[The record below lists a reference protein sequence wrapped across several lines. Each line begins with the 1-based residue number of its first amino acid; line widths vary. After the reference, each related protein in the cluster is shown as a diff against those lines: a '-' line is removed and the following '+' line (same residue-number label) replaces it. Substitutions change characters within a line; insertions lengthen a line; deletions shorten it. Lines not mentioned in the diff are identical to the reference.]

1 MGEILTGYYA
11 ITINSATVSMEH
23 IRLELST
30 ANSSIHI
37 ISSTRPN
44 DFTVSTQ
51 RPMMDCAVRF
61 DIEYT
66 ECVLCVVMFAN
77 L

>member
-1 MGEILTGYYA
+1 MGEILTGYYT
-11 ITINSATVSMEH
+11 ITINSATVSMEY

-30 ANSSIHI
+30 ANSSMHI

-51 RPMMDCAVRF
+51 RPMMNCAVRF

-66 ECVLCVVMFAN
+66 ECVLCVVMFAH